1 MGVVKQRKGA
11 KREQED
17 SNIAKKLLYNK
28 ELLIVAGV
36 AAMRLAALRIKQKS
50 PGCGKIHH

>member
-11 KREQED
+11 KTEQEE

-36 AAMRLAALRIKQKS
+36 AAMRLAALRTEQKS